1 LPEITMRLNTLKK
14 ASPLTE
20 ELKNVVFDEEL
31 SFILNDLDQLTTE
44 TVKGLNSAKQI
55 MLDLKRFSRNESDVH

>member
-1 LPEITMRLNTLKK
+1 MKLTPLGFAISNINIINHHYLPEITMRLNTLKK

-44 TVKGLNSAKQI
+44 TV
-55 MLDLKRFSRNESDVH
+55 